1 MYIGPWQEYRLSR
14 YNSDARE
21 VKDAASDNLRR
32 ELQKALE
39 KSLDPELAAQAIN
52 ALQPVLNKEP
62 KRDTLPQITIPKRHH
77 NHYNHRR
84 HRPSQAHHLPSLRRA
99 GISPAPPSHRST
111 MSEPVQ
117 GTRLLF
123 TPDVE
128 PPRLHTATKNST
140 SEAPLRQSNYN
151 PSHVANILKLERS
164 AKRAN
169 DFSQFWNWKDDAP
182 KKPARS
188 QVESKVDQL
197 KRLHDAYREAVSK
210 ETEPDTP
217 RNRIQLSPIQA
228 PSSPIVSDR
237 NVTEG
242 DVVSKYFAPPPHDVT
257 GIAAAMH
264 HSPKKLSPRLNNHV
278 SHSPKPSP
286 RHKLGSASL
295 SPKIDDSPR
304 IDASSADDDVLNISD
319 DGLIKWSA
327 TLNMNDIDSLY

>member
-21 VKDAASDNLRR
+21 VKDAASDDLRR

-39 KSLDPELAAQAIN
+39 KSLDPELAARALN

-62 KRDTLPQITIPKRHH
+62 KRDTLPQISIPKRHH
-77 NHYNHRR
+77 HHRSQRR
-84 HRPSQAHHLPSLRRA
+84 HHPSQAHRLPSLRRA
-99 GISPAPPSHRST
+99 DISPAPPSHRST

-128 PPRLHTATKNST
+128 PPRLHTTTRNNT
-140 SEAPLRQSNYN
+140 IQAPSRPSNYN

-169 DFSQFWNWKDDAP
+169 DFSQFWNWKDDATKTP
-182 KKPARS
+182 SRS
-188 QVESKVDQL
+188 QVETKVDQL
-197 KRLHDAYREAVSK
+197 RRLHDAYRDAVSK
-210 ETEPDTP
+210 ETELETP

-228 PSSPIVSDR
+228 PSSPIALDR

-242 DVVSKYFAPPPHDVT
+242 DVVSKYFAPPPHQVT
-257 GIAAAMH
+257 GIATVMH
-264 HSPKKLSPRLNNHV
+264 QTPKKHSPRLN
-278 SHSPKPSP
+278 SHASYSPKPSP
-286 RHKLGSASL
+286 RLNLGNAPL

-304 IDASSADDDVLNISD
+304 IDPNSADDDVLNISD

-327 TLNMNDIDSLY
+327 TLNMSDIDSMY